1 MIIKIN
7 PVDTLLFRDGK
18 PFSMGENTWPDTV
31 FPPYPSVI
39 YGALRSTYFA
49 NHINELGK
57 ANREDDPTKKLRI

>member
-1 MIIKIN
+1 
-7 PVDTLLFRDGK
+7 
-18 PFSMGENTWPDTV
+18 MGENTWPDTV